1 MTLKIGDICISIE
14 SSPPNLL
21 EPSLQVI
28 LVYLYK
34 SLKSEKY
41 LNTYGQEWLAWI
53 SYEFCMI
60 FIWKGNHM
68 KIIWGTFP
76 CVMQV
81 ITQSYVS
88 IENIKS
94 FLPWA
99 QYSMVKSLPP
109 WFVQCQTVCIPTL
122 KGNQSNSGAMI
133 WWNMVMKSVTN
144 KMVSYVYYCIFNCK
158 DKDVSTFLGFAKVIL
173 YFFH

>member
-1 MTLKIGDICISIE
+1 MASM
-14 SSPPNLL
+14 NL
-21 EPSLQVI
+21 
-28 LVYLYK
+28 
-34 SLKSEKY
+34 
-41 LNTYGQEWLAWI
+41 
-53 SYEFCMI
+53 
-60 FIWKGNHM
+60 IWFLHDFHM
-68 KIIWGTFP
+68 KRKSHENNMRHFSLCDAGI
-76 CVMQV
+76 

-94 FLPWA
+94 FLSWA

-109 WFVQCQTVCIPTL
+109 WFVQCQTVCVSTL